1 MECAS
6 PNRNW
11 KPLPHNFQQQNA
23 RPVNLLF
30 AVSFLLH
37 PNPTIVNF
45 DFKDQTVIVTGGT
58 RGIGRGVTEAF
69 LAAGAQVIATYR
81 SNESAAEKFQ
91 KINEKYKDR
100 LHLKQFDISEYTEVV
115 EFFKDVEEN
124 FKQFEVL
131 VNNSGIRRDSVV
143 GMMSVEDWE
152 DVIHTNLTGTYHMSK
167 FAVQQLMRRRYGR
180 IVNIISPIG
189 RFGFAGQANYAASKA
204 GQEAFTRS
212 LSKEVAS
219 RNITVNCVSPGF
231 IDTDFIADLPE
242 DQKKKYLSQVPMKR
256 FGTVDEVARAV
267 LFLADRDSAYING
280 SVLEITGGL

>member
-1 MECAS
+1 M
-6 PNRNW
+6 
-11 KPLPHNFQQQNA
+11 
-23 RPVNLLF
+23 F

-81 SNESAAEKFQ
+81 SNTSAAEEFQ
-91 KINEKYKDR
+91 KDNEKYKDR
-100 LHLKQFDISEYTEVV
+100 LHLRQFDISNHDEVV
-115 EFFKDVEEN
+115 AFFKYVEDN
-124 FKQFEVL
+124 FKQFEIL

-167 FAVQQLMRRRYGR
+167 FAVQQLMRRKYGR
-180 IVNIISPIG
+180 IINIISPIG

-219 RNITVNCVSPGF
+219 RKITVNCVSPGF

-242 DQKKKYLSQVPMKR
+242 DQKKKYLAQVPMKR

-267 LFLADRDSAYING
+267 LFLADRDSAYVNG
-280 SVLEITGGL
+280 AVLEVTGGL